1 MLNLVQ
7 LAVLAFFSKRIHDCG
22 LSGWVGAV
30 AKAFGWSVLAGIL
43 SGVLTMAATMVL
55 FALVGFVFKRAITTP
70 TRSPAARSAAAKVLS
85 LQVTKPGTLELSGP
99 PKFAGSL
106 VFVVLQVLLLLRFT
120 RCA

>member
-30 AKAFGWSVLAGIL
+30 AKAFGWSALAGIL
-43 SGVLTMAATMVL
+43 SGLLMMAATMVL

-70 TRSPAARSAAAKVLS
+70 TRSPAARSAAAKV
-85 LQVTKPGTLELSGP
+85 TKPGTLDLSGP
-99 PKFAGSL
+99 LSSL

>member
-1 MLNLVQ
+1 MLNNLVQ

-30 AKAFGWSVLAGIL
+30 AKAFGWSALAGIL
-43 SGVLTMAATMVL
+43 SGLLTMAATMVL
-55 FALVGFVFKRAITTP
+55 FALVGFVFKRAIT

-99 PKFAGSL
+99 LWSL